1 MQFNGEE
8 RGLALTVR
16 GLSALSALCPDGK
29 IERLGDVFEGIDS
42 GDPARVAQ
50 AVSGIAGMVAVMSE
64 CYEKRRA
71 NETGEPM
78 REPITAEQVLDMDLG
93 SVSTLAPEITDA
105 AAGALNTE
113 VRTKAKKRQAAGK
126 AAH

>member
-1 MQFNGEE
+1 MLIDGEE

-16 GLSALSALCPDGK
+16 GLSPLSALCPGGK
-29 IERLGDVFEGIDS
+29 IERLGEVFEGIDS
-42 GDPARVAQ
+42 GDPAKVAD
-50 AVSGIAGMVAVMSE
+50 AVDGIAGIVAVMSE
-64 CYEKRRA
+64 CYEKRHA

-105 AAGALNTE
+105 AASALNQE
-113 VRTKAKKRQAAGK
+113 VKTKAKKRPAAGK
-126 AAH
+126 AAD

>member
-16 GLSALSALCPDGK
+16 GLSALSQLCPGGK
-29 IERLGDVFEGIDS
+29 IERLGEVFDGVDS
-42 GDPARVAQ
+42 GDPARVAA
-50 AVSGIAGMVAVMSE
+50 AVDGIAGMVAVMSE

-78 REPITAEQVLDMDLG
+78 REPIAAEQVLDMDLG
-93 SVSTLAPEITDA
+93 SVSTLAPEITA
-105 AAGALNTE
+105 AAASALNTE
-113 VRTKAKKRQAAGK
+113 VKTKAKKRKAAGK
-126 AAH
+126 AAR